1 MSTSQWVYRS
11 PSSPVSRRTF
21 HAVDASGPKNCAR
34 MSLSMPTMSSPRAAK
49 WRTASDPI
57 SPAEPVTI
65 TTLTVD
71 DSSLGGGTR
80 TQRA

>member
-1 MSTSQWVYRS
+1 MSTSQWVYRL
-11 PSSPVSRRTF
+11 PSSLCSRCTF

-34 MSLSMPTMSSPRAAK
+34 MSLSMPTTSRPSAAK

-65 TTLTVD
+65 TTVTVD
-71 DSSLGGGTR
+71 DSS
-80 TQRA
+80 